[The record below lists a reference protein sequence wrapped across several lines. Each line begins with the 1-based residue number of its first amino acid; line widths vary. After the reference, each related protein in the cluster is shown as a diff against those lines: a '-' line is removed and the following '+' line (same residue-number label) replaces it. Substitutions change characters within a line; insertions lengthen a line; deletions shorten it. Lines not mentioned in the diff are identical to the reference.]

1 MEVIASLYTVVRAKR
16 EWVCELEVAAG
27 MGQLPGSAQGQ
38 DGEWGWVA
46 EPALLPAN
54 EEAVEHQ
61 GLMETGNTRVTMT
74 IVHLQLNC
82 KIILRVNTHVK
93 NNKVINCREKAEF
106 YIPNCI
112 FDRSLCISF
121 YFIVCDAVNLTT
133 GLK

>member
-1 MEVIASLYTVVRAKR
+1 
-16 EWVCELEVAAG
+16 
-27 MGQLPGSAQGQ
+27 MG
-38 DGEWGWVA
+38 
-46 EPALLPAN
+46 
-54 EEAVEHQ
+54 
-61 GLMETGNTRVTMT
+61 TGNTRVTIT

-106 YIPNCI
+106 YIPSYI
-112 FDRSLCISF
+112 FYRNLCTLF